1 MTCRRNAF
9 VVLVTVDQALA
20 VHYLLQ
26 VIDSVPSFD
35 ELLQLAVIEL
45 IRKDSKTSSVNKAA
59 YIRCLSEL
67 LAAASHSVKYEAAA
81 ILLYLTTSPAAVKAA
96 ASCYIELIVK
106 ESDNNVKLI
115 VLDRLEE
122 IRNKHDRVLDDLVM
136 DILQV
141 LSR

>member
-1 MTCRRNAF
+1 M
-9 VVLVTVDQALA
+9 
-20 VHYLLQ
+20 
-26 VIDSVPSFD
+26 
-35 ELLQLAVIEL
+35 
-45 IRKDSKTSSVNKAA
+45 
-59 YIRCLSEL
+59 SEL
-67 LAAASHSVKYEAAA
+67 LAAASHSVKYEAAS
-81 ILLYLTTSPAAVKAA
+81 ILLYLTTSPAAVKGIKRFRFKTRQKKLTKIYIIAA
-96 ASCYIELIVK
+96 AACYIELIVK

>member
-1 MTCRRNAF
+1 M
-9 VVLVTVDQALA
+9 
-20 VHYLLQ
+20 
-26 VIDSVPSFD
+26 
-35 ELLQLAVIEL
+35 
-45 IRKDSKTSSVNKAA
+45 
-59 YIRCLSEL
+59 SEL

-81 ILLYLTTSPAAVKAA
+81 VLLYLTTSPAAVKGNYPNNITGTHQLTHCFILAA